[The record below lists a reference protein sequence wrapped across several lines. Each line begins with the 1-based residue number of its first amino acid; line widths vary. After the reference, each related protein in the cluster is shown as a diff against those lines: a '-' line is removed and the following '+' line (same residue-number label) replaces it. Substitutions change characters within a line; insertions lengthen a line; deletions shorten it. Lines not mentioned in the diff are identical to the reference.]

1 MRKLQILACG
11 VAFISFELFRG
22 GVSWEPHLD
31 ALTTILSS
39 KGVDDASVRHG
50 STTEMAMVQDDTS
63 TVREP
68 QMSTLEDTAE
78 HFLTGAIIWFES
90 LSVASTGKA
99 PKLLD
104 HYDTLLADG
113 QIDLVN
119 VAGFQNWIATII
131 GEIGALREWKSQAE
145 KERNFSFWT
154 LFERGDAIRKRLGER
169 ILALR
174 AEISQTLPA
183 FDGTQVDAAAT
194 YLVMADPAL
203 HAQAVRRA
211 ITLVFAHAAQ
221 VYLYC
226 TTSKSN
232 AALDEIICSVAA
244 TASALQDLRAICDG
258 QVLRSLVWPICIA
271 GCMASGLTLQN
282 FFQSLIEGL
291 GEEAHVFGNS
301 RNVLKV
307 MQTCWARRA
316 AGTIDPKGS
325 YCDWMTAMELTGQ
338 RILLV

>member
-1 MRKLQILACG
+1 
-11 VAFISFELFRG
+11 
-22 GVSWEPHLD
+22 
-31 ALTTILSS
+31 
-39 KGVDDASVRHG
+39 
-50 STTEMAMVQDDTS
+50 
-63 TVREP
+63 
-68 QMSTLEDTAE
+68 MSTLEDTAE
-78 HFLTGAIIWFES
+78 QFLTGAIVWFES

-104 HYDTLLADG
+104 HYNILLVDG

-119 VAGFQNWIATII
+119 VAGFQNWIVTII
-131 GEIGALREWKSQAE
+131 GEIGALREWKSEAE
-145 KERNFSFWT
+145 KERNFSFWR
-154 LFERGDAIRKRLGER
+154 LFERGDAIRKCLGER

-174 AEISQTLPA
+174 TEISQTLPV
-183 FDGTQVDAAAT
+183 FDGTQIEAAAT

-226 TTSKSN
+226 TLSEPN
-232 AALDEIICSVAA
+232 VALDEIICSVAA
-244 TASALQDLRAICDG
+244 TASALQDLRAICDS

-271 GCMASGLTLQN
+271 GCMASGITLQS
-282 FFQSLIEGL
+282 FFQGLIEGL

-301 RNVLKV
+301 RSVLKI
-307 MQTCWARRA
+307 MQTCWETRT
-316 AGTIDPKGS
+316 AGIGNVKGS

-338 RILLV
+338 RVLLV